1 MGPVLSPSGI
11 CGRSCPEPELNK
23 QGWAAEAIELQ
34 LAHIERNKT
43 RASYNYADKM
53 DEQRKMMQHWSDF
66 LDGLAIGNVVSIN
79 SGKAA

>member
-1 MGPVLSPSGI
+1 
-11 CGRSCPEPELNK
+11 
-23 QGWAAEAIELQ
+23 
-34 LAHIERNKT
+34 
-43 RASYNYADKM
+43 M